1 MKLNFETN
9 IAEGTPEELV
19 EYLRLVEE
27 GEKKSGN
34 ELFSFAHSHQ
44 PDEDTLKSLVGPLV
58 KVADSYTDSIKLSV
72 DEAVEEAIEEEEE
85 PSTELKV
92 GDKVKVLKS
101 VGGAEGEATVTKI
114 LEGGNV
120 LIAGTS
126 KVGTYLPN
134 WSNHVMNLEKIEEE
148 TASTEF
154 KVGDKVKVLD
164 SQNGA
169 EGEATITA
177 LLEDGKVRL
186 EGKSGSGV
194 YSYCW
199 SNRVSN
205 IEKIEEEDLDPEEA
219 DELLGYRYWYLEG
232 TTFNKFVV
240 LEASPEGYFE
250 DSRGKRY
257 THQAVSGHVKPI
269 DREDAYVKFDDAE
282 RKGALLSY
290 YPTVDIF
297 QISY

>member
-9 IAEGTPEELV
+9 IAEGTPRELV

-27 GEKKSGN
+27 GENNSG
-34 ELFSFAHSHQ
+34 
-44 PDEDTLKSLVGPLV
+44 
-58 KVADSYTDSIKLSV
+58 KLSV
-72 DEAVEEAIEEEEE
+72 DEAIDEAIEEAVEEE
-85 PSTELKV
+85 EEVEPTEFKV
-92 GDKVKVLKS
+92 GDKVKVLNS
-101 VGGAEGEATVTKI
+101 LRGAEGEATVTKV

-126 KVGTYLPN
+126 KEGTYLPN
-134 WSNHVMNLEKIEEE
+134 WSNHVMNLKKIEEE
-148 TASTEF
+148 TASTEL

-177 LLEDGKVRL
+177 VLEDGKVRL

-205 IEKIEEEDLDPEEA
+205 IEKINEDLDPEEA

-232 TTFNKFVV
+232 TNFNKFVV
-240 LEASPEGYFE
+240 LEVSPEGYFE
-250 DSRGKRY
+250 DSTGKRY
-257 THQAVSGHVKPI
+257 THQAVSGYVKPI
-269 DREDAYVKFDDAE
+269 DREDAHVKFDFAE